1 MFSIAWLSCQ
11 MQHGRKHQAKWCHIE
26 QCHDF
31 DTAGKLCRGDWVM
44 QDLILGSCL
53 CHWIHGMV
61 PEMSSIKKLLKSCPS
76 QFPIAS
82 RAQVSI
88 SIHFPTCFPFRTFR
102 NNLTFSIIFSD
113 FISLPMVHRIPIGG
127 WPRCCPGM
135 NRSFRTSK
143 VCWSPRTLRSKTQ
156 AALALALARVGMVRK
171 CAQKIEGSYG

>member
-1 MFSIAWLSCQ
+1 MEESTKRNGVISSNVMISILLESCAE
-11 MQHGRKHQAKWCHIE
+11 G
-26 QCHDF
+26 
-31 DTAGKLCRGDWVM
+31 T
-44 QDLILGSCL
+44 GSCKIWYWDHA
-53 CHWIHGMV
+53 CAIGYMGW
-61 PEMSSIKKLLKSCPS
+61 S
-76 QFPIAS
+76 QRCQAS
-82 RAQVSI
+82 KNYWNHARLSFQLPLGLIFMAQVSI